1 MPTAIRYQKIMP
13 QNLINPNA
21 FRLWIKENLGHL
33 YIRQNIPVDH
43 LLIYLDYV
51 RQTISKNEQID
62 VPFWMDMV
70 RKLESEIKSI
80 KKVEE

>member
-1 MPTAIRYQKIMP
+1 MPTTIRHQQITLKDLG
-13 QNLINPNA
+13 NTHA
-21 FRLWIKENLGHL
+21 FRTWIKNNLQHL
-33 YIRQNIPVDH
+33 YVRKNIPTEH

-51 RQTISKNEQID
+51 KRIIQKDEQID
-62 VPFWMDMV
+62 VPFWMDII